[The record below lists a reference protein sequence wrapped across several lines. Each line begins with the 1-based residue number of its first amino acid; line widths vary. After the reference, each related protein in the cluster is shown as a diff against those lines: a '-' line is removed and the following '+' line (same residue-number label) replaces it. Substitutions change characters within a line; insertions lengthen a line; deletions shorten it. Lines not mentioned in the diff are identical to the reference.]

1 MPQFSIDRVIQM
13 APLDHIF
20 QSIGGGVFTEV
31 LVVLGTRKTKLWQKM
46 TLKMTSQIKQFW
58 NAEISLKMDN

>member
-31 LVVLGTRKTKLWQKM
+31 LVAFGPIEGV
-46 TLKMTSQIKQFW
+46 
-58 NAEISLKMDN
+58 